1 MLESFTTTIRRKR
14 ENHNDLRRTN
24 RPSVIELQRHG
35 DLDFLRD
42 RLLTP
47 RRSSLTLPRRAK
59 IMVCHQ
65 TNVRSKIAI
74 FSMVRGT
81 VEEWIMKSKSGME
94 TKVSNKGIYVYIL
107 PFRHDQLK
115 IIIRNK

>member
-1 MLESFTTTIRRKR
+1 MRWRHLRQRFDGR

-47 RRSSLTLPRRAK
+47 RRSILALPRRAK
-59 IMVCHQ
+59 VMVCHQ
-65 TNVRSKIAI
+65 TGVRPKIAI
-74 FSMVRGT
+74 LSMVRNT
-81 VEEWIMKSKSGME
+81 VVEWIVKSKSGME
-94 TKVSNKGIYVYIL
+94 TQVSVYTSWGRFVAI
-107 PFRHDQLK
+107 
-115 IIIRNK
+115 N

>member
-1 MLESFTTTIRRKR
+1 MIRWKR

-24 RPSVIELQRHG
+24 RPSVIELQRHR

-47 RRSSLTLPRRAK
+47 RRSILTLPRRAK

-65 TNVRSKIAI
+65 TDVRSKIAI

-81 VEEWIMKSKSGME
+81 VEEWIVKSKSE
-94 TKVSNKGIYVYIL
+94 WKQRYLCIYPAVSSRSIKNNY
-107 PFRHDQLK
+107 P
-115 IIIRNK
+115 